1 MNDMADKKACDRPVV
16 PIWEK
21 ATITIEEAVSYTGIG
36 LNKMR
41 ELTADENCDFVLWVG
56 SKRII
61 KRKKFEEYLDEAY
74 SI

>member
-1 MNDMADKKACDRPVV
+1 MADKKACDRPVV
-16 PIWEK
+16 PIWKK
-21 ATITIEEAVSYTGIG
+21 ATISIEEAVVYTGIG

-41 ELTADENCDFVLWVG
+41 ELTSDENCDFVLWVG

-61 KRKKFEEYLDEAY
+61 KRRKFEEYLDRNY

>member
-1 MNDMADKKACDRPVV
+1 MADKKACDRPVV
-16 PIWEK
+16 PIWKK
-21 ATITIEEAVSYTGIG
+21 ATISIEEAVVYTGIG

-41 ELTADENCDFVLWVG
+41 ELTSDENCDFVLWVG

-61 KRKKFEEYLDEAY
+61 KRKKFEEYLDRNY

>member
-1 MNDMADKKACDRPVV
+1 MAEKKWSDRLVV
-16 PIWEK
+16 PIWKK
-21 ATITIEEAVSYTGIG
+21 AAISIEEAVAYTGIG